1 MNKVIINLN
10 KVVKSFQVKDQ
21 DVAVLRGTDLEIYDG
36 DFAIIFGP
44 SGCGKSTLL
53 HVILGLEE
61 PTSGSTSFFDK
72 NLYAGVE
79 DSRAEFRK
87 NNIGMVYQQP
97 NWIKSLS
104 VVENVAFVLSLV
116 GVEKQTALQK
126 ARDVLEVVEMLDW
139 ADYRPLELSS
149 GQQQKVALARAI
161 VSDPKVIIADE
172 PSGNLDYQ
180 SGIELMEL
188 FKHLNAQ
195 GKTIIMVSHNIDN
208 LDYGK
213 RIVQMF
219 NGRIV
224 TVFDTTTQPINR
236 IKKLLLEHVTPQT
249 IPDQKTLKKQDQTP
263 LREKWHWHPPTFSLK
278 WIKTAGPKFVANI
291 SQILRFLGL
300 LWIYITQ
307 KVTDKLLTYHFLPK
321 RARVWLQTRLDKV
334 YSITVSKLERN
345 DEKSISWVDLIDLSV
360 KNMLSKG
367 TRTVITIGGMAIGV
381 ATIVFLVSIGYGLEK
396 LVISRVARLEEMRQI
411 DATPAAASNVKLTDA
426 SLAQFKDIAGV
437 SKILPVVGVVGTINY
452 QNSSTDVAIYGV
464 LSDYLK
470 ESAIKPV
477 EGAIFESD
485 ALAMNDSR
493 NSGTAVGMVAGI
505 SDSIENH
512 NAVVGEQIGEVTFT
526 IYPNQYVRV
535 REKPSAGAKLL
546 GFTKRVEGVSQAV
559 EYWGGTYTSESGV
572 GRDGKDKSGNDVGR
586 WLKAKVL
593 LWEETTTED
602 GETTYT
608 EKLNEDG
615 SQASTDGYFAQLN
628 MAVEGQVVD
637 ARVLGVST
645 TDAQSASDSGF
656 IDIASLEESAT
667 PAAEIAST
675 KITLPDSGKREAVVN
690 RALLKVLGIENA
702 AVGKTFSIAFTAT
715 GELVQDNN
723 KIESVPV
730 EYTIVGVIPDTKTPI
745 LYVPIRDIKQMGI
758 QSYSQAKIVVGKQD
772 ELSKIRK
779 QLELLGFKT
788 TSVVDT
794 VSQIE
799 NLFVTLRM
807 ILAVIGIV
815 ALSVAA
821 LGMLNTL
828 TVSLLERTREVGMMK
843 AIGMKSIEVQ
853 DLYLT
858 ESMIMGVMGG
868 IGGLILGFLAGKITS
883 AVLSVFAV
891 SKGYGVLDIS
901 FIPYPF
907 VLLILGISLAVGLL
921 TGIYPS
927 RRATK
932 ISALN
937 ALRYE

>member
-36 DFAIIFGP
+36 DFVIIFGP

-72 NLYAGVE
+72 NLYTGTE
-79 DSRAEFRK
+79 DTRSEFRK

-116 GVEKQTALQK
+116 GAEKQAALLK
-126 ARDVLEVVEMLDW
+126 ARDVLEVVGMLEW
-139 ADYRPLELSS
+139 ADYHPSELSS

-161 VSDPKVIIADE
+161 VSNPKVIIADE

-188 FKHLNAQ
+188 FKHLNEE
-195 GKTIIMVSHNIDN
+195 GKTIIMVSHNIEN

-213 RIVQMF
+213 RIIQMF
-219 NGRIV
+219 NGRVV
-224 TVFDTTTQPINR
+224 TVFDTTTQSMNN
-236 IKKLLLEHVTPQT
+236 IKKLLLKHVVPQAVT
-249 IPDQKTLKKQDQTP
+249 SEKTLNKQNQKSP
-263 LREKWHWHPPTFSLK
+263 HEKWQWHMPTFSLT
-278 WIKTAGPKFVANI
+278 WIKTTGPRFLANI
-291 SQILRFLGL
+291 SQVLRFLGL
-300 LWIYITQ
+300 LWIYIT
-307 KVTDKLLTYHFLPK
+307 KKITDKLLKHRFLPK
-321 RARVWLQTRLDKV
+321 KAHVWVQTKMDRI
-334 YSITVSKLERN
+334 YSATVRKLERN
-345 DEKSISWVDLIDLSV
+345 DEKSISWVDLIDLSI
-360 KNMLSKG
+360 KNMMSKG
-367 TRTVITIGGMAIGV
+367 TRTVITVGGMAIGV

-411 DATPAAASNVKLTDA
+411 DATPATASNVKLNDA

-452 QNSSTDVAIYGV
+452 QNSSTDVAVYGV

-477 EGAIFESD
+477 EGTIFASDTLALDES
-485 ALAMNDSR
+485 NDF
-493 NSGTAVGMVAGI
+493 GETDGVVAGI

-512 NAVVGEQIGEVTFT
+512 TAVVGEQIGEVTFA
-526 IYPNQYVRV
+526 IYPDQYVRV
-535 REKPSAGAKLL
+535 REKPTAGAKLL
-546 GFTKRVEGVSQAV
+546 GYTKRVEGVSQAT
-559 EYWGGTYTSESGV
+559 EYWGGTYISESGI
-572 GRDGKDKSGNDVGR
+572 GRDGKDKNGNDVGR

-593 LWEETTTED
+593 LWEETTTEE
-602 GETTYT
+602 GETTYA
-608 EKLNEDG
+608 EKLDEDG
-615 SQASTDGYFAQLN
+615 SQISTDGYFAQLN
-628 MAVEGQVVD
+628 MTVDGQVAD
-637 ARVLGVST
+637 TKVLGVST
-645 TDAQSASDSGF
+645 SSDDTASDSAF
-656 IDIASLEESAT
+656 IDIASLEEIAT
-667 PAAEIAST
+667 PAGEIANA
-675 KITLPDSGKREAVVN
+675 KIALPDSGKREAVVN
-690 RALLKVLGIENA
+690 RALLKVLGIDTS

-715 GELVQDNN
+715 GELVEDNN
-723 KIESVPV
+723 KIESIPV

-758 QSYSQAKIVVGKQD
+758 QSYSQAKIVVDKQD
-772 ELSKIRK
+772 DFSKIRK

-883 AVLSVFAV
+883 AILSVFAV